1 MDRIGESPLAIGTF
15 AITLTKP
22 LTGYQW
28 RLLENYKK
36 DMSWGQATV
45 FVQKRVDPEEQRRVG
60 REVESFF

>member
-1 MDRIGESPLAIGTF
+1 
-15 AITLTKP
+15 